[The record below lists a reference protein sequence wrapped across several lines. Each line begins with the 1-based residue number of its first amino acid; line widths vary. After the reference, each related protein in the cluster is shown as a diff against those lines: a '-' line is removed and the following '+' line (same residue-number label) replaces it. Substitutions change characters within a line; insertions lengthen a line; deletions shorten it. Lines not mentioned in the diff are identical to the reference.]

1 MADDK
6 DLPAVLGAHQERPC
20 LIALGKDAQCTAVVD
35 ILPAHGG
42 VAAVGGIEHL
52 IKAAHQRVGGPDDP
66 VLEHAEHLGRQQL
79 LADAVV
85 VVQARLRTPA
95 DMQGGIDVRLAEIH
109 DLAQLR
115 PVIHLLKVHGLHRS
129 AGDDHAVV
137 AVMLHLVKGL
147 IKGLQMGRGDVRCLM
162 AHRLQQGHVHL
173 QRRVGQQPGDLGL
186 GGDLGGHQVQDQ
198 DLQRADMLG
207 RCPLPVHNK
216 DVFLV
221 QGIVGGERF
230 RDDEGHR
237 WLLL

>member
-20 LIALGKDAQCTAVVD
+20 LIALGKDAQRTAVVD

-52 IKAAHQRVGGPDDP
+52 IKAAHQRVGGSDDP

-85 VVQARLRTPA
+85 VVQARLRAPA
-95 DMQGGIDVRLAEIH
+95 DMQGGIDIRLAEIH

-137 AVMLHLVKGL
+137 AVMLHLVEGL
-147 IKGLQMGRGDVRCLM
+147 IKGLQMGR
-162 AHRLQQGHVHL
+162 
-173 QRRVGQQPGDLGL
+173 
-186 GGDLGGHQVQDQ
+186 
-198 DLQRADMLG
+198 
-207 RCPLPVHNK
+207 
-216 DVFLV
+216 
-221 QGIVGGERF
+221 
-230 RDDEGHR
+230 
-237 WLLL
+237 

>member
-1 MADDK
+1 
-6 DLPAVLGAHQERPC
+6 
-20 LIALGKDAQCTAVVD
+20 
-35 ILPAHGG
+35 
-42 VAAVGGIEHL
+42 
-52 IKAAHQRVGGPDDP
+52 
-66 VLEHAEHLGRQQL
+66 
-79 LADAVV
+79 
-85 VVQARLRTPA
+85 
-95 DMQGGIDVRLAEIH
+95 MQGGIDIRLAEIH

-129 AGDDHAVV
+129 AGDDHAIV

-173 QRRVGQQPGDLGL
+173 QRRVGQQPGNLGL

-207 RCPLPVHNK
+207 RCPLPVHDK

-221 QGIVGGERF
+221 QGIVGRQSLGNDQR
-230 RDDEGHR
+230 HSVV
-237 WLLL
+237 LLWCGY